1 MEITVRKQADINAT
15 FTAPASKSFTHRAI
29 IAASLAEGRTT
40 IRNPLFSEDTEVT
53 VNALKAL
60 GIEITC
66 SPSEIIVEGC
76 AGVMPQC
83 GSQTIDCKNS
93 GTSLRHLVTLAL
105 LSPSKTTLTG
115 TKRMQERP
123 IGALCEAL
131 RGCGADIE
139 YLGADGCPPV
149 RVTGGGFSGGRIAI
163 DASKSSQYVS
173 SILMCA
179 PYAESAVEIMPKGSV
194 ASRSYIDLT
203 IAVMRAFGAE
213 VDLTSDG
220 IWAVKP
226 AVYRAPAP
234 NTSNKSASAG
244 VYTVEGDYSSA
255 SYFFAAAAVCGGT
268 VTVNGLNT
276 NSVQGDRVFLKAL
289 SLMGCRVTTVPDPRS
304 GDTEGGIIRVE
315 RSGDLN
321 GIEID
326 MSSSPDIVQTLCA
339 VCVFA
344 KSPSR
349 ISGIS
354 HLRYKE
360 SDRIEAIRI
369 LTESCGCGFALRDDV
384 IEIIPREGGIH
395 GFVCDPRDDHRT
407 AMSAAV
413 IGLGCGDV
421 KIAGAECVAKS
432 FPDFWDKLKEAGL
445 SE

>member
-1 MEITVRKQADINAT
+1 MEITVRKKADINAV

-29 IAASLAEGRTT
+29 IAAALSEGRTT

-60 GIEITC
+60 GIDVSC
-66 SPSEIIVEGC
+66 SPSEISVEGC

-83 GSQTIDCKNS
+83 DNQTIDCKNS
-93 GTSLRHLVTLAL
+93 GTSLRHLVTLSL
-105 LSPSKTTLTG
+105 LSPSKTVLTG

-131 RGCGADIE
+131 KGCGADIE
-139 YLGADGCPPV
+139 YLGAAGCPPV
-149 RVTGGGFSGGRIAI
+149 SVNGGGFSGGRITI

-173 SILMCA
+173 SILICA
-179 PYAESAVEIMPKGSV
+179 PYAESAVELMPKGSV

-213 VDLTSDG
+213 VDLTPDG
-220 IWAVKP
+220 IWKVMP
-226 AVYRAPAP
+226 AVYKAPG
-234 NTSNKSASAG
+234 G

-268 VTVNGLNT
+268 VTVKGLNP

-304 GDTEGGIIRVE
+304 DNAGDIIKVE